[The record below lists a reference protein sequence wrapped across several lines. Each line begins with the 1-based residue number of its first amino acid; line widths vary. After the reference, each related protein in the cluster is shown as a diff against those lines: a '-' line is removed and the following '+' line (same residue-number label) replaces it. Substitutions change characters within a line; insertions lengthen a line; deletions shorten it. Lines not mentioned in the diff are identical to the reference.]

1 MLQKDIHYLKLFTI
15 HNFLN
20 YNKFNFFSK
29 LYINLFIKQKLLTST
44 ISNRTTNVINLNV
57 LKTFKCYNNF
67 I

>member
-15 HNFLN
+15 QNFLN

-29 LYINLFIKQKLLTST
+29 LYINLFIIQKLFTST
-44 ISNRTTNVINLNV
+44 ISNRTSNVINLNV